1 MHSILWSRATVA
13 RSRRLSK
20 AALVIL
26 LGAMSAHIP
35 LAVAESEAGSGSTA
49 NINKELLNPNTSLA
63 SLTFRS
69 QYRWYEGD
77 LPGADSQSN
86 ATFLFQPVF
95 PIDLGRTESD
105 TATKKFFLRPAI
117 PYQVD
122 VPGFDLTKNEFED
135 DSGLGDIGFDAAY
148 GLSWDTGTQFVA
160 GLVGS
165 LPTAS
170 GDVPGG
176 NANLG
181 PEIFGGH
188 AGSYGFIGGLLTHS
202 WDISDW
208 SDNDVSNTS
217 LQAFFSFVL
226 PNSWAAGSIPIMSY
240 DWKSD
245 EATIPLNVYAQKT
258 IKIGNTPTRI
268 QVEFNWYL
276 SQPDPF
282 GPEYFIALNITPVV
296 SNPFQKF
303 FDPR

>member
-1 MHSILWSRATVA
+1 MQPGAALINLRKMDLEGCLMHSILWSRATVA

-49 NINKELLNPNTSLA
+49 DINKELLNPNTSLA

-122 VPGFDLTKNEFED
+122 VPAFDLTKNEFED
-135 DSGLGDIGFDAAY
+135 
-148 GLSWDTGTQFVA
+148 V
-160 GLVGS
+160 
-165 LPTAS
+165 
-170 GDVPGG
+170 
-176 NANLG
+176 
-181 PEIFGGH
+181 
-188 AGSYGFIGGLLTHS
+188 
-202 WDISDW
+202 
-208 SDNDVSNTS
+208 
-217 LQAFFSFVL
+217 
-226 PNSWAAGSIPIMSY
+226 
-240 DWKSD
+240 
-245 EATIPLNVYAQKT
+245 
-258 IKIGNTPTRI
+258 
-268 QVEFNWYL
+268 
-276 SQPDPF
+276 
-282 GPEYFIALNITPVV
+282 
-296 SNPFQKF
+296 
-303 FDPR
+303 